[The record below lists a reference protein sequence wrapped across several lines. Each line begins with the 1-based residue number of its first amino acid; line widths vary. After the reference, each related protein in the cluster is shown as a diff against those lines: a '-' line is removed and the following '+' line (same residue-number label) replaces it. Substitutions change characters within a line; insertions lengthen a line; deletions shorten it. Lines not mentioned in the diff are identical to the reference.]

1 MKLDILLEKYAEITL
16 KVGINLQK
24 GQTLIIR
31 AIIENAQLVRVLVK
45 KAYELGAGNV
55 IVDYSDEKVAKIKAE
70 IAPEEALSFAPS
82 YVYDAFE
89 KFAKEGAAFL
99 SISSSNPDL
108 FAGCEGKRVAQ
119 MSKSVA
125 VAMQG
130 FREHLKKGS
139 VSWNIIAAASP
150 EWATKVYPKLKV
162 EDAVEKLW
170 KDIFKIARVDQEN
183 PIKAWDEHISRIQK
197 NLAYLNSK
205 KFKKLHY
212 TASNGTDII
221 LELPEK
227 HLWQGGAIRSTKGV
241 DYVPNIPTEEVF
253 TLPSKNGVD
262 GIVYGSKPLNY
273 NGNLIDQ
280 FWLKFEKGK
289 IVEYDAKIGKEA
301 LANMITLDEFACF
314 LGEVAL
320 VPYSSPISDLNT
332 IFYNIL
338 IDENASC
345 HFAVGSAYPMNV
357 VGGTEMNADQLKEAG
372 ANLSM
377 QHVDFMI
384 GTSDLSI
391 DGELQS
397 GETITIF
404 KNGDFA
410 IYT

>member
-1 MKLDILLEKYAEITL
+1 MDFKKKLEVYAETTL

-31 AIIENAQLVRVLVK
+31 AIVENAELVRVLVK

-55 IVDYSDEKVAKIKAE
+55 IVDYSDEKIARIKAE
-70 IAPEEALSFAPS
+70 MAPQEALKVAPN

-89 KFAKEGAAFL
+89 KMAKEGAAFL
-99 SISSSNPDL
+99 SISASNPDL
-108 FAGCEGKRVAQ
+108 FTGCEGKRVAE
-119 MSKSVA
+119 MSKA
-125 VAMQG
+125 AAGAMQG
-130 FREHLKKGS
+130 FREIIKKGS

-150 EWATKVYPKLKV
+150 DWAKKVFPAFST
-162 EDAVEKLW
+162 EQAVEKLW
-170 KDIFKIARVDQEN
+170 ENIFKIARVDQVD
-183 PIKAWDEHISRIQK
+183 PIKAWEEHIGRIQK
-197 NLAYLNSK
+197 NLSYLNTK

-212 TASNGTDII
+212 TASNGTDIT
-221 LELPEK
+221 LELPK
-227 HLWQGGAIRSTKGV
+227 SHLWQGGSIKSTKGI

-253 TLPSKNGVD
+253 TLPSKEGVE
-262 GIVYGSKPLNY
+262 GIVFSSKPLNY
-273 NGNLIDQ
+273 NGNLIDE

-289 IVEYDAKIGKEA
+289 IIEYDAKIGKEA
-301 LANMITLDEFACF
+301 LTSMITLDEFACF

-320 VPYSSPISDLNT
+320 VPFDSPISNLNT

-357 VGGTEMNADQLKEAG
+357 VGGTEMTAEQLKAAG

-384 GTSDLSI
+384 GTKDLSI
-391 DGELQS
+391 MGELES
-397 GETITIF
+397 GERVEIF
-404 KNGDFA
+404 KNGNFA
-410 IYT
+410 I